1 MFLLG
6 LAWKNL
12 SRYRKRTIIT
22 ASAIAFGLAVYIF
35 MDGWLKGAE
44 TESERNL
51 VLYETGAARI
61 VTPEYW
67 ADRQRLPL
75 ASAIGD
81 PGPVLDALR
90 AAGIPAVPRTTFAAE
105 AIVEEGSMP
114 VRVIAIDPALDGEVF
129 AFRPTVESG
138 RFLAAGEPA
147 ALLGSWLA
155 DDLGLAVGDSL
166 TLAARTRT
174 GFHQTLDLEVVGI
187 ITCPNPA
194 VNKGTVYIPLDTADA
209 LMEMEGTVTEID
221 LRYRDYRQAARI
233 NAATVAPL
241 LAAFPSLH
249 VAGWKDMAA
258 DYLGISSAKKGGSS
272 VVLLLVFIIAAV
284 GVSNT
289 MLMTISERVR
299 ELGMMRAMGMRDRE
313 IRRIFLLE
321 AAGIG
326 AVGSLSGIALGAA
339 VNAAMVRW
347 GIDLSLL
354 VDMRTMDIGYRIA
367 SVSHSAWNP
376 RVMVVGLAVGI
387 LACVAVAVL
396 PVRRALRMSITD
408 CLRHT

>member
-1 MFLLG
+1 MFMLT

-22 ASAIAFGLAVYIF
+22 ASAIAFGLAVFIF

-51 VLYETGAARI
+51 VLYETSSSRI
-61 VTPEYW
+61 VTREYW
-67 ADRQRLPL
+67 EERERLPL
-75 ASAIGD
+75 ASAIED
-81 PGPVLDALR
+81 PEDVITALR
-90 AAGIPAVPRTTFAAE
+90 AAGIPAVPRTLFAGE

-114 VRVIAIDPALDGEVF
+114 VRVIAVDPGRDEDVF
-129 AFRPTVESG
+129 AFRSTLESG
-138 RFLAAGEPA
+138 RFLAPGEPG
-147 ALLGSWLA
+147 ALLGAWLA
-155 DDLGLAVGDSL
+155 DDLGLAVGDAL
-166 TLAARTRT
+166 TITTRTRT

-187 ITCPNPA
+187 INCPNPA
-194 VNKGTVYIPLDTADA
+194 VNKGTVFMPLDTADT

-221 LRYRDYRQAARI
+221 MRYRDYRQAARI
-233 NAATVAPL
+233 NAGTVAPV
-241 LAAFPSLH
+241 LAAFPSLR
-249 VAGWKDMAA
+249 VADWKDLSA

-272 VVLLLVFIIAAV
+272 VILLLVFIIAAV

-289 MLMTISERVR
+289 MLMTIYERVR

-326 AVGSLSGIALGAA
+326 AVGSLAGVALGAA

-347 GIDLSLL
+347 GIDFSRFL
-354 VDMRTMDIGYRIA
+354 DMKTMDIGYRI
-367 SVSHSAWNP
+367 SGISHSAWNP
-376 RVMVVGLAVGI
+376 QVLVVGLAVGI
-387 LACVAVAVL
+387 LACVAVAVV

>member
-1 MFLLG
+1 VFLAS

-35 MDGWLKGAE
+35 LDGWLKGAE

-51 VLYETGAARI
+51 VMYETSSSRV
-61 VTPEYW
+61 VTAEYW
-67 ADRQRLPL
+67 QDRQRLPL
-75 ASAIGD
+75 GSAIED
-81 PGPVLDALR
+81 PHPVIAALR
-90 AAGIPAVPRTTFAAE
+90 RAGIPAVPRTLFAGE
-105 AIVEEGSMP
+105 AVVEEGSMP
-114 VRVIAIDPALDGEVF
+114 IRVIAIDPARDEDVF
-129 AFRPTVESG
+129 ALRSTIAQGRALAPGESG
-138 RFLAAGEPA
+138 
-147 ALLGSWLA
+147 ALLGQWLA
-155 DDLGLAVGDSL
+155 DDLGLSVGDPL
-166 TLAARTRT
+166 TITARTRT
-174 GFHQTLDLEVVGI
+174 GFHQALDLEVVGI
-187 ITCPNPA
+187 LNSPNPA
-194 VNKGTVYIPLDTADA
+194 VNKGTVFMPLDTADT
-209 LMEMEGTVTEID
+209 LMEMEGSVTEID
-221 LRYRDYRQAARI
+221 LRYRDYRRADSV
-233 NAATVAPL
+233 NAGTVGPA
-241 LAAFPSLH
+241 LAGFPGLH
-249 VAGWKDMAA
+249 VASWKDLSA
-258 DYLGISSAKKGGSS
+258 DYLGISSAKKGGSNII
-272 VVLLLVFIIAAV
+272 LLLVFVIAAV

-326 AVGSLSGIALGAA
+326 AVGSVAGVAIGAA

-347 GIDLSLL
+347 GIDFSRFL
-354 VDMRTMDIGYRIA
+354 DMRTMDIGYRI
-367 SVSHSAWNP
+367 SGVLRSAWNP
-376 RVMVVGLAVGI
+376 RVMIVGLAVGI

>member
-1 MFLLG
+1 MFMLT

-51 VLYETGAARI
+51 VLYETSSSRI
-61 VTPEYW
+61 VTREYW
-67 ADRQRLPL
+67 AERERLPL
-75 ASAIGD
+75 ASAIED
-81 PGPVLDALR
+81 PEDVIMALR
-90 AAGIPAVPRTTFAAE
+90 AAGIPAVPRTLFGGE

-114 VRVIAIDPALDGEVF
+114 VRVIAIDPGRDEDVF
-129 AFRPTVESG
+129 AFRSTLEKG
-138 RFLAAGEPA
+138 RFLVPGESG

-155 DDLGLAVGDSL
+155 EDLGLAVGDAL
-166 TLAARTRT
+166 TITTRTRT
-174 GFHQTLDLEVVGI
+174 GFHQAIDLEVVGI
-187 ITCPNPA
+187 INCPNPA
-194 VNKGTVYIPLDTADA
+194 VNKGTVFMPLDTADA

-221 LRYRDYRQAARI
+221 LRYRDYRQANRI
-233 NAATVAPL
+233 NTTTVAPI
-241 LAAFPSLH
+241 LASFPSLR
-249 VAGWKDMAA
+249 VASWKDLSA
-258 DYLGISSAKKGGSS
+258 DYLGISSAKKGGSN
-272 VVLLLVFIIAAV
+272 VILLLVFIIAAV

-289 MLMTISERVR
+289 MLMTIYERVR

-313 IRRIFLLE
+313 IRRLFLLE

-326 AVGSLSGIALGAA
+326 AVGSLAGVALGAA

-347 GIDLSLL
+347 GIDFSRFL
-354 VDMRTMDIGYRIA
+354 DMKTMDIGYR
-367 SVSHSAWNP
+367 VSGVLRSAWNP
-376 RVMVVGLAVGI
+376 SVLVVGLAVGI
-387 LACVAVAVL
+387 LACVAVAIM